1 MRKIF
6 SDMLGNGKAKTSIG
20 KSIID
25 GTLSHAYII
34 EGPEGSGKKMLAYR
48 IAAALNC
55 ENKENVNHTLP
66 CMQCESC
73 RKILSDNSPDVYHL
87 RREEDKATINV
98 TSIREMRSDVYLS
111 ASESEYKVYIIH
123 EAHLMND
130 ASQNALLKVLE
141 EPPEKV
147 VMLLLCNATDKIL
160 STVKSRAQVIRTSL
174 FSFDEM
180 KEFLL
185 NGNNSASSLYSQS
198 KEKFF
203 IAVKASQGSIG
214 RALDLMNPKE
224 MSGIMKK
231 RAVVDGVIDAIG
243 KKADFV
249 GFHSAFSAFSQK
261 RAQLCEELSLLFSA
275 IRDLILLKKCEDA
288 ALIYYYEKSEAMHIS
303 EKIGINRLY
312 EISDSLFKAISNLNQ
327 SSNIGLTLNTLLSE
341 LKNK

>member
-6 SDMLGNGKAKTSIG
+6 SDMLGNEKAKTSIG

-25 GTLSHAYII
+25 DTLSHAYII
-34 EGPEGSGKKMLAYR
+34 EGPEGSGKEMLAYR

-55 ENKENVNHTLP
+55 ENKKNEGHSLP
-66 CMQCESC
+66 CMRCESC
-73 RKILSDNSPDVYHL
+73 KKILSDNSPDVYHL

-98 TSIREMRSDVYLS
+98 PAIREMRSDVFLS

-147 VMLLLCNATDKIL
+147 IMLLLCNATDKIL
-160 STVKSRAQVIRTSL
+160 TTVKSRAQLIRTSL
-174 FSFDEM
+174 FDFDEM

-185 NGNNSASSLYSQS
+185 NNNNSASSLYSQS

-214 RALDLMNPKE
+214 RALEFINPKE
-224 MSGIMKK
+224 MSGILKK
-231 RAVVDGVIDAIG
+231 RDVVDGIIEAIE

-249 GFHSAFSAFSQK
+249 AFHTAFSALSQK
-261 RAQLCEELSLLFSA
+261 RLQLCDELSLLFSA
-275 IRDLILLKKCEDA
+275 LRDLILLKKCDDA
-288 ALIYYYEKSEAMHIS
+288 PLIYYYDANEAMHIS

-312 EISDSLFKAISNLNQ
+312 EISDSVFKAISNLNQ
-327 SSNIGLTLNTLLSE
+327 SSNITLTVNTLLNE
-341 LKNK
+341 LKK

>member
-1 MRKIF
+1 MRKFF
-6 SDMLGNGKAKTSIG
+6 SDILGNEKTKASIG

-25 GTLSHAYII
+25 ATLSHAYII

-55 ENKENVNHTLP
+55 ENKTNESHALP
-66 CMQCESC
+66 CMRCESC

-87 RREEDKATINV
+87 RREEDKATINLPA
-98 TSIREMRSDVYLS
+98 IREMRSDIFLS

-123 EAHLMND
+123 EAHLLND

-160 STVKSRAQVIRTSL
+160 TTVKSRAQIIRTSL
-174 FSFDEM
+174 FTFDEM

-185 NGNNSASSLYSQS
+185 ENNNAAASLYTQS

-203 IAVKASQGSIG
+203 IALKGSQGSIG
-214 RALDLMNPKE
+214 KALDLINPKE
-224 MSGIMKK
+224 MSGIIKK
-231 RAVVDGVIDAIG
+231 REIIDNIIKAIEE
-243 KKADFV
+243 KSDFV
-249 GFHSAFSAFSQK
+249 AFHSAVFALSQK
-261 RAQLCEELSLLFSA
+261 RLQLIDELTLLFSA
-275 IRDLILLKKCEDA
+275 IRDLILKKKSEDV
-288 ALIYYYEKSEAMHIS
+288 ALIYYYDTEEATRIS

-312 EISDSLFKAISNLNQ
+312 ELSDSVFKAISNLSQ
-327 SSNIGLTLNTLLSE
+327 SSNVSLTLNTLLNE
-341 LKNK
+341 LKK